1 MLKVSCHLM
10 KKILIYQSL
19 ILLLAITF
27 SCLKDDKDPG
37 PVVPASP
44 YFPPIGSS
52 DWESIPPAT
61 LGWDVSKLEELD
73 DFLESTNTRA
83 LIVVRNGKII
93 IEKYLG
99 KQLVNPTLDFGAS
112 SNWYWASAGKTLT
125 ASVIGIAE
133 AEGKINLTAKT
144 SEYLGAGWT
153 SLTPEQ
159 EGKITVQ
166 HQLTMTTGLDDESGD
181 KDCTDPLCLL
191 YKAEP
196 GTRWAYHNAPYTL
209 LDGVVE
215 NATGQ
220 TLNAYLD
227 EKLSDKIGMDGA
239 FIKTG
244 DNNVYYST
252 PRAMARFG
260 LLLMNQGKWEEEQII
275 PLEYYNQM
283 VSTSQDYNLAYGYLT
298 WLNGKASYMLPGI
311 QFLLTGPICPN
322 APADMFAAMGKNG
335 QIINVVPGL
344 KLVVVRVGDAP
355 DGSLVPYTF
364 QNELWAKLGEII
376 R

>member
-1 MLKVSCHLM
+1 M

-37 PVVPASP
+37 PVVPTSP

-83 LIVVRNGKII
+83 LIVVRNGKIV

-153 SLTPEQ
+153 SLTTEQ

-191 YKAEP
+191 YKADP

-275 PLEYYNQM
+275 PLSYYNQM
-283 VSTSQDYNLAYGYLT
+283 VNTSQDHNLAYGYLT